1 MRNYQS
7 FGRKILKIAC
17 PGKVFSIFG
26 RNIQSEIIIR
36 QGSSK
41 KIGELING

>member
-1 MRNYQS
+1 MLIS
-7 FGRKILKIAC
+7 FGFIA
-17 PGKVFSIFG
+17 FSIFG

-41 KIGELING
+41 KTGELING